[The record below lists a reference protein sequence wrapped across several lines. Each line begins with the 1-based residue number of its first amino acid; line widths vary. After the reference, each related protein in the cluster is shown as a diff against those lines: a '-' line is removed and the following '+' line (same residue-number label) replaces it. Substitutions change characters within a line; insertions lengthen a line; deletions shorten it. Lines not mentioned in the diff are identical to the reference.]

1 VSNLHNAAERAREA
15 LDNLILA
22 CEPPTDRS
30 ALESAVV
37 EAVRAA
43 SVLAAAIRARGTLEH
58 VTDGQSQS
66 D

>member
-1 VSNLHNAAERAREA
+1 MSLYTAAEHALEA

-22 CEPPTDRS
+22 CEPPADPS

-43 SVLAAAIRARGTLEH
+43 SVLAAAIRYPDRGT
-58 VTDGQSQS
+58 V
-66 D
+66 

>member
-1 VSNLHNAAERAREA
+1 VSNLHNAAERALEA

-22 CEPPTDRS
+22 CEPPTDPS

-43 SVLAAAIRARGTLEH
+43 SVLAAAIRASHTERGT
-58 VTDGQSQS
+58 V
-66 D
+66 